1 MSVMNWW
8 YMFVSFV
15 GQCRNLAEVP
25 NALVLAL
32 YHGQYSLSS
41 LPFNSSLFHLLE
53 EGIPTVLIPTEWIQ
67 MVLLLNQLRMH
78 LTAYFQINKLLFSSR
93 ILSECLS
100 CNHFSSESKLF
111 SLSWIDFEA
120 KCFSF
125 SNCSAFTWPA
135 NNSNSAPAFLCLLCF
150 FHLFSVLQTWVL
162 SRG

>member
-32 YHGQYSLSS
+32 YHGQHSLSS

-78 LTAYFQINKLLFSSR
+78 STAHFQINKLLF
-93 ILSECLS
+93 LSLRMPLCSNWRWKRGNLK
-100 CNHFSSESKLF
+100 SKPR
-111 SLSWIDFEA
+111 SLSYLLLEWTLPFDIQPAGLVFNV
-120 KCFSF
+120 SF
-125 SNCSAFTWPA
+125 WLFYNCK
-135 NNSNSAPAFLCLLCF
+135 LL
-150 FHLFSVLQTWVL
+150 
-162 SRG
+162 R